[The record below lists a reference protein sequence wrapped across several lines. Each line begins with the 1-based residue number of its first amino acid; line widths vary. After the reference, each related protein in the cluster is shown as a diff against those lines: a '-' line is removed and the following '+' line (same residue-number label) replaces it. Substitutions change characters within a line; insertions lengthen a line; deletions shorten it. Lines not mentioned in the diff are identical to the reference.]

1 MNSARHVRP
10 QDSILNGFVQE
21 SELSL
26 LRVRIAS
33 VESGLIDY
41 EE

>member
-1 MNSARHVRP
+1 MNSTRHVRP
-10 QDSILNGFVQE
+10 QDSVFNGFIQK

-33 VESGLIDY
+33 VESDLIDY